1 MIERFENEIENEN
14 KKIQIAFTRVW
25 AEEEGDSE

>member
-1 MIERFENEIENEN
+1 MIERIGNKIENEN
-14 KKIQIAFTRVW
+14 KKTQTAFARVW